1 MCEVANLNHLLGIMS
16 KTCPSTLN
24 MPCFN
29 MFAVNV
35 TDVLTVSNSVVWTEI
50 ILYVA
55 FQFQT
60 LPLHIYINSFPDDYI

>member
-1 MCEVANLNHLLGIMS
+1 MCEVANPNHQLGIMS
-16 KTCPSTLN
+16 KTCLSALN

-35 TDVLTVSNSVVWTEI
+35 TDVLTVSSSVVWTEI

-55 FQFQT
+55 FLFQT
-60 LPLHIYINSFPDDYI
+60 LPLHIYINYFPDDYI